1 MAHPVLT
8 RLIRLQVVDLFY
20 PMVHSVIRAIRENIS
35 HVERRFR
42 RKRDD
47 QCEGDGFRYQL
58 ANGLYLLLLVR
69 NISHSTE
76 INSFSYVY
84 FLGCKIAVQDVSSIF
99 IEVCLER
106 FFKSMSQ
113 VQF

>member
-8 RLIRLQVVDLFY
+8 RLIRLQVMDFFY

-42 RKRDD
+42 RKRND

-58 ANGLYLLLLVR
+58 ANGLYLFLLVR
-69 NISHSTE
+69 NFSRSTQ
-76 INSFSYVY
+76 INSFLYVY
-84 FLGCKIAVQDVSSIF
+84 VLGRKIAVQEISSIF